1 MGSCARRLPHRSL
14 QPQGNHGSSKMPRG
28 FPFILRSFQRL
39 GLTPMGHGDI
49 VRSLHWTLHAVTVD
63 RPWETSS
70 ALTKSLNAPGIN
82 KTPSFEKENCWPS
95 GKFFGV
101 PTAFPNVKSAVFR
114 FGRKTGRKCRN
125 SGSPIFLR
133 QLFRRVYRIH
143 RYAQGKERRRLYW
156 HNDAWMKV
164 WSTWI
169 EHQGAVDSYL
179 KSKEFERLLD
189 ELKPN
194 QT

>member
-1 MGSCARRLPHRSL
+1 
-14 QPQGNHGSSKMPRG
+14 
-28 FPFILRSFQRL
+28 
-39 GLTPMGHGDI
+39 
-49 VRSLHWTLHAVTVD
+49 VD
-63 RPWETSS
+63 RSWETSS

-95 GKFFGV
+95 GKFSGV
-101 PTAFPNVKSAVFR
+101 PTAFPNVKSVASR
-114 FGRKTGRKCRN
+114 FGRKTGRKCQN
-125 SGSPIFLR
+125 I
-133 QLFRRVYRIH
+133 RVPYSFCDSCSEEYIE
-143 RYAQGKERRRLYW
+143 YIDTLKGKKDEALYW

-164 WSTWI
+164 WATWI

-194 QT
+194 PT